1 MGVKNQ
7 VALSSI
13 TLTFSL
19 EQHYVFPHVIA
30 SGDQGTTPIVNK
42 GPFQIWGAKL
52 RSLTYQGTEPNSPPP
67 GWRDEAI
74 QIITPMEQ
82 WLTTL
87 PKATPNQG
95 E

>member
-19 EQHYVFPHVIA
+19 KQHSVFPHVTA

-42 GPFQIWGAKL
+42 GPLKIWGQSSGL
-52 RSLTYQGTEPNSPPP
+52 CDLP
-67 GWRDEAI
+67 GNRTQLSSRLERGSHP
-74 QIITPMEQ
+74 IT
-82 WLTTL
+82 
-87 PKATPNQG
+87 TPIG
-95 E
+95 SG